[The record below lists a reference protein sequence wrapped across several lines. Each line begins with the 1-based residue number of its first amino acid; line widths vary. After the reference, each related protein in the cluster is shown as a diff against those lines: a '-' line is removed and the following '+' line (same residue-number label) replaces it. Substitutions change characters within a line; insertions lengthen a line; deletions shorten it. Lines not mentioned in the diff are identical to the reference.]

1 VKFVKVKDPDGT
13 MTGPTGI
20 NNSDTIVG
28 TFIDSHGTETGFMA
42 TRGKAPSPE
51 GVFASINR
59 KVGTG
64 RY

>member
-1 VKFVKVKDPDGT
+1 VKFIKVTDPNGT

-42 TRGKAPSPE
+42 IR
-51 GVFASINR
+51 
-59 KVGTG
+59 
-64 RY
+64 